1 MADFPQAVES
11 VQALFREHAE
21 EGEEEMGWL
30 LSSER
35 SREAEQV
42 APCAA
47 RLVQGEMDATGRL
60 AVARGPSVGPLGSP
74 PSLAEKLGSKL
85 AKREPGDG
93 LRPERASGAWLGK
106 RRQGVKSG
114 KRFCQNAPRG
124 GSQRQARERPPSPRL
139 SAIDA
144 AASGITR
151 VPPEGESTWRWL
163 PQGCPEAVL

>member
-35 SREAEQV
+35 SREAQQV

-60 AVARGPSVGPLGSP
+60 RRRAGSERRPARVA
-74 PSLAEKLGSKL
+74 SLAGGKARIQARK
-85 AKREPGDG
+85 
-93 LRPERASGAWLGK
+93 ERAGRWPAA
-106 RRQGVKSG
+106 RKS
-114 KRFCQNAPRG
+114 
-124 GSQRQARERPPSPRL
+124 
-139 SAIDA
+139 
-144 AASGITR
+144 
-151 VPPEGESTWRWL
+151 
-163 PQGCPEAVL
+163 